1 MAAPY
6 WFPAKAHG
14 WGWGTPSNWQ
24 GWATAAMYVAAITAI
39 GVLLPPTRR
48 PYAFALSMASCA
60 GLFFA
65 LLMWKGEP
73 PAWR

>member
-14 WGWGTPSNWQ
+14 WGWEAPSSWQ
-24 GWATAAMYVAAITAI
+24 GWITTALFVAAITLVGA
-39 GVLLPPTRR
+39 LLPPTRR
-48 PYAFALSMASCA
+48 PVAFASGVVACG

-65 LLMWKGEP
+65 LLLRKGEP